1 MVSCPDHPCPIC
13 KGPMTGRQKSAC
25 SGKCRAELSRFK
37 RKEEALAALVSLEVA
52 LRTLRRVWG
61 AENTP

>member
-1 MVSCPDHPCPIC
+1 
-13 KGPMTGRQKSAC
+13 MTGRQKSAC